1 MIQLIMTHIQP
12 IQHTDIDSP
21 YIKNKCKT
29 KTESKNIFPTHDN
42 DPVEPLRLAQA
53 MEARVA
59 HSYYRQLIA
68 ALLACAAAKDEAR
81 APGGDGVLHLDVKV
95 CV

>member
-1 MIQLIMTHIQP
+1 
-12 IQHTDIDSP
+12 
-21 YIKNKCKT
+21 
-29 KTESKNIFPTHDN
+29 
-42 DPVEPLRLAQA
+42 

-95 CV
+95 CVLGVCVMWYFGGRACQCLSVCMRMCG

>member
-1 MIQLIMTHIQP
+1 MHPKIVRWCDFGDLFTYVM
-12 IQHTDIDSP
+12 S
-21 YIKNKCKT
+21 
-29 KTESKNIFPTHDN
+29 TEP
-42 DPVEPLRLAQA
+42 

-95 CV
+95 SVHCVCVCACVFVEGRG